1 MNKAVLG
8 MVLLASAA
16 AVLPAASPTAWEM
29 TSYQDFL
36 KAGFKGL
43 ALTRDGKV
51 TLAPKLESLF
61 AGEAAI
67 WSIAAAPD
75 GSTYLGTGHKGK
87 LVRIDR
93 AGKSSIVFTA
103 GEAEIFAVTVDA
115 AGHVYAATSPGGKI
129 YRIENGN
136 GGAAATEYFNPNAKY
151 IWALSVGPD
160 GALYAGTGDEGK
172 IFRITAAG
180 QGEVF
185 YETGQAHVTALAWD
199 RQARLLAGSEPNGL
213 VYRMTAKDKA
223 FVLHD
228 AALPEIRSIIV
239 APDGSIYVAAMGGS
253 VGKQTAP
260 AASSGGAQVSSTV
273 TATTPTTVTVSEEGA
288 AAATT
293 PLQGGID
300 KPKPPPATTTQSSPT
315 AAPAAA
321 AIVEYAGVEKS
332 AVYLIHPD
340 NSVDTVWSSKEDN
353 VYDIALGAN
362 GSLLIGADNHG
373 RVYEL
378 DAARKARII
387 ADTQENE
394 VLRLLA
400 SPSGALVAT
409 GTQGRLLRLGN
420 APASS
425 GELISTVHDATAIAR
440 WGKLSWQSAA
450 PSGCDGCR
458 LVFRTRSGNSAR
470 ADKTWSDWSE
480 PLTEASG
487 SAVPSPNARYTQWK
501 AEFTGG
507 AGGGSP
513 ALDSVRLAYLPQN
526 TPPKFKTVTVSAQT
540 SYAGSRSTAAA
551 ASTTPTYSITVTDT
565 GESGASSSSGT
576 AVQPLVRASIEQ
588 IVVSWQAEDID
599 SDKLLYSVYFRS
611 EPQREWK
618 LLRANMPE
626 TQHLIDAEAFA
637 DGRYWFRVTV
647 TDRLSNPAP
656 HAREDEIVS
665 APILID
671 RTPPVVTPGVAARN
685 GVAWEARVEVKDAAS
700 PLKACEFSV
709 DGGPWT
715 PLAPVDGVIDSLIE
729 SFTIRL
735 ESLAAGEHLIAVR
748 AYDSANNAGVAR
760 FLVAP

>member
-8 MVLLASAA
+8 AVVLAA
-16 AVLPAASPTAWEM
+16 AGAVLPAASPTAWEM

-36 KAGFKGL
+36 KASFTGL
-43 ALTRDGKV
+43 ALTRDGQV

-67 WSIAAAPD
+67 WSVAAAPD
-75 GSTYLGTGHKGK
+75 GSLYLGTGHKGK

-93 AGKSSIVFTA
+93 AGKSSVVFTA
-103 GEAEIFAVTVDA
+103 GEAEIFAVAVDA
-115 AGHVYAATSPGGKI
+115 ADHIYAATSPGGKV
-129 YRIENGN
+129 YRLENGN
-136 GGAAATEYFNPNAKY
+136 GGAAATEYFNPNVKY
-151 IWALSVGPD
+151 IWALTVGPD

-172 IFRITAAG
+172 IFRVTAAG

-199 RQARLLAGSEPNGL
+199 RQGRLLAGSEPNGL
-213 VYRMTAKDKA
+213 VYRITAKDKA

-228 AALPEIRSIIV
+228 AALPEIRSIIA

-288 AAATT
+288 ASTQA
-293 PLQGGID
+293 GID
-300 KPKPPPATTTQSSPT
+300 KPKAPAAATPQSTPT
-315 AAPAAA
+315 AAPAAS

-332 AVYLIHPD
+332 AVYRIHPD
-340 NSVDTVWSSKEDN
+340 NTVDTVWSSKEDN

-362 GSLLIGADNHG
+362 GALLIGADNHG

-378 DAARKARII
+378 DAARKARLI

-420 APASS
+420 TPASS

-440 WGKLSWQSAA
+440 WGKLSWQSVAS
-450 PSGCDGCR
+450 SGCNGCR
-458 LVFRTRSGNSAR
+458 LIFRTRSGNSAR

-507 AGGGSP
+507 PSGGSP

-526 TPPKFKTVTVSAQT
+526 TPPKLKAVTVSAQT
-540 SYAGSRSTAAA
+540 SSAGSRSTAAA

-599 SDKLLYSVYFRS
+599 SDKLLYSLYFRS

-618 LLRANMPE
+618 SLRANMPE

-656 HAREDEIVS
+656 QSREDEIAS

-671 RTPPVVTPGVAARN
+671 RTPPVVTPGAPARN
-685 GVAWEARVEVKDAAS
+685 GAGWEARVEVKDAAS

-715 PLAPVDGVIDSLIE
+715 PLAPMDGVTDSLAE
-729 SFTIRL
+729 SFAIRI
-735 ESLAAGEHLIAVR
+735 ETLAAGEHLIAVR